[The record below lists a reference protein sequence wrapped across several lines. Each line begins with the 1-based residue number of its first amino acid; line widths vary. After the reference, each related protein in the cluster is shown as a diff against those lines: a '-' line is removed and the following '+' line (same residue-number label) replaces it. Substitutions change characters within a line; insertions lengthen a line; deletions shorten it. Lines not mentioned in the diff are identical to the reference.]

1 MEKKVVV
8 AMSGGVDSAVAAY
21 LLKEKGYSVIGV
33 TFHIWDRYSIKENEK
48 ICCGYYGIRDAQ
60 SCAENLKIPHYLL
73 DLRKLFNEIIIK
85 DFINNYLSGF
95 TPNPC
100 AECNRYIKFLAL
112 LDFANKVSADY
123 IATGHYAQIIK
134 INNNYFLKR
143 AKSKKDDQTYFLYS
157 LTDEILARTIFP
169 LGEKSKK
176 EVREIAL
183 KLSLPVAKKKK
194 SQEICFIPDK
204 KYSDFILK
212 ILEEKGK
219 DKLNKEGPIYLIEN
233 GKITFLGTHKGIYQY
248 TIGQRRGLRIP
259 YKERLYVLKID
270 SKNNALYVGKKDLVY
285 KRRFLLKKEIWK
297 EKEIE
302 NKNFLCQIRNVHQPS
317 EIRVKKINED
327 LFLCEFL
334 TSQWAITPG
343 QKAVFYD
350 LENEIVLGGGT
361 ILKVLDNESDYSKTS
376 N

>member
-8 AMSGGVDSAVAAY
+8 AMSGGVDSAVAAH
-21 LLKEKGYSVIGV
+21 LLKEAGYSVIGV
-33 TFHIWDRYSIKENEK
+33 TFQIWDKYSIKENEK

-60 SCAENLKIPHYLL
+60 ICAEKLKIPHYLI
-73 DLRKLFNEIIIK
+73 DLREKFNKLIIE
-85 DFINNYLSGF
+85 DFINKYLSGF

-100 AECNRYIKFLAL
+100 VECNRYIKFLAL
-112 LDFANKVSADY
+112 LDFAKKVSASH

-134 INNNYFLKR
+134 IGNSYFLKR
-143 AKSKKDDQTYFLYS
+143 AKSKKDDQTYFLYP
-157 LTDEILARTIFP
+157 LTDEILEKTIFP

-183 KLSLPVAKKKK
+183 KLSLPVAEKKK

-204 KYSDFILK
+204 KYGDFILK
-212 ILEEKGK
+212 ILKEEKK
-219 DKLNKEGPIYLIEN
+219 NNLNKEGPIYLVEN
-233 GKITFLGTHKGIYQY
+233 DKITLFGTHKGIYYY

-270 SKNNALYVGKKDLVY
+270 KENNAIYVGRKDLVY
-285 KRRFLLKKEIWK
+285 KKRFLLKKEIWK
-297 EKEIE
+297 LEEEKY
-302 NKNFLCQIRNVHQPS
+302 LCQIRNVHKPS
-317 EIRVKKINED
+317 EIKVKKFKED
-327 LFLCEFL
+327 ILICEFL
-334 TSQWAITPG
+334 NPQWAITPG

-350 LENEIVLGGGT
+350 LNNEIVLGGGT
-361 ILKVLDNESDYSKTS
+361 ILEVLDDYSKTG